1 MHRITRA
8 PCQPTNVGTAPVF
21 VTLRVMT
28 SEDIALEHDNVL
40 EATSNVAITRS
51 VTSTRETPSSPR
63 SIMPPVTVNLY
74 AGLRTFIDDQPSVD
88 VEVDAGTTIV
98 QVIDRLGI
106 PVEKTRII
114 FNNNRAAD
122 LDDAVAP
129 GDNLSI
135 FPAIGGG

>member
-1 MHRITRA
+1 
-8 PCQPTNVGTAPVF
+8 
-21 VTLRVMT
+21 
-28 SEDIALEHDNVL
+28 
-40 EATSNVAITRS
+40 
-51 VTSTRETPSSPR
+51 
-63 SIMPPVTVNLY
+63 MPPVTVNLY